1 MKEDKYVVVI
11 DPGHGGEN
19 LGAEYEAFT
28 EKEMTL
34 KVANAMYERLSGF
47 EGIEVYMTRTEDQD
61 LTLKERV
68 EIAEELDADFFF
80 CLHFN
85 MSVNHDLYGAETWI
99 SSKPELYAKGYDFS
113 SVIMESLT
121 SLGLFDRGIKTK
133 LKKNEK
139 DDYYGVIRAAT
150 EANIP
155 SVIIEHCH
163 LDNLNDYPFYHD
175 NTDIWLKQY
184 GELDAIAVAKYFGL
198 SNPTTG
204 EDFSN
209 YQVEHIAVPESQ
221 VKPDK
226 TDPETSI
233 LTLQEVNQEEGY
245 AEFLLEGEDQQ
256 SPIIYYAYSNDLGE
270 TVSERFPWDREM
282 NQVTFRVPLKEGTEQ
297 SISGVVYN
305 LFDRFMVSN
314 EETIPALEVQQVLS
328 DDVKTEINNAQ
339 NQSLTEDNDNDEMEM
354 QTYQEIEIPLEV
366 PSNAGHDWFLFVV
379 LSLCILLVLFVAVF
393 TGIYVNKSKRGRKRK

>member
-314 EETIPALEVQQVLS
+314 EETIPALEVQQVDRKS
-328 DDVKTEINNAQ
+328 
-339 NQSLTEDNDNDEMEM
+339 
-354 QTYQEIEIPLEV
+354 
-366 PSNAGHDWFLFVV
+366 VV
-379 LSLCILLVLFVAVF
+379 
-393 TGIYVNKSKRGRKRK
+393 